1 MKIAMSGASG
11 FIGSRLSQ
19 FLNHEGHEI
28 VPLGRELFRPENEMP
43 LCRILSTC
51 RAVVNLAG
59 APIDKRWTRTYKQQ
73 LIDSR
78 VEVTRCL
85 TKAMKKASPS
95 PAIFVSASAV
105 GYYPDWGEWDEYND
119 VYGNDF
125 LAHLCRE
132 WEGAAREC
140 PEGTRLVITRFGIVL
155 SRDGG
160 ALPPAAEH
168 TAAAARRC
176 RHRKRATTLSL
187 DKPARLVPGLLAAA
201 TRRQAERSLQ
211 LHRSLQHHATRTGP
225 RPGLYRA
232 HRPAGTDS
240 PTVFQDTLRR
250 TLPFYHQRAM
260 GIPHTIAGSRI
271 HLSPPYTE
279 ISLKGCSKSRRRKI
293 RLPRP

>member
-1 MKIAMSGASG
+1 MKIPMSGASG

-59 APIDKRWTRTYKQQ
+59 APIDKRWTHTYKQQ

-160 ALPPAAEH
+160 ALPPLLNIQRRLHAGVVIGNGQQPFPWISLPDLCRAYSLLLRDDRLSGVFNFTVPCNITQRDLARDLADTEH
-168 TAAAARRC
+168 I
-176 RHRKRATTLSL
+176 
-187 DKPARLVPGLLAAA
+187 DRLIPIPRLFFRILYG
-201 TRRQAERSLQ
+201 ERSHFITNGQ
-211 LHRSLQHHATRTGP
+211 WV
-225 RPGLYRA
+225 
-232 HRPAGTDS
+232 S
-240 PTVFQDTLRR
+240 PTRLQE
-250 TLPFYHQRAM
+250 
-260 GIPHTIAGSRI
+260 AGFIFHHPTPKS
-271 HLSPPYTE
+271 L
-279 ISLKGCSKSRRRKI
+279 LKGAAS
-293 RLPRP
+293 PVGEE